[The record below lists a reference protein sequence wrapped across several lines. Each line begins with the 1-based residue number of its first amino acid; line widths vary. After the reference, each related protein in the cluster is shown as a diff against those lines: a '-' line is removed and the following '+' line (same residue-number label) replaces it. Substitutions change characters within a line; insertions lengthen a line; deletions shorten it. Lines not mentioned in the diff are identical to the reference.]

1 MTDIP
6 SNLMQK
12 GHTTGVVPYSRKK
25 NVNLIQIYKSNSYQN
40 RDLNLLIFTT

>member
-25 NVNLIQIYKSNSYQN
+25 KCKFYT
-40 RDLNLLIFTT
+40 DL